1 MIRRERDGIVRYVH
15 MATGNYNA
23 VTAHLYREEHV
34 ILLGCGERTL
44 RFRPA
49 MTVTA
54 DELDEALDALDRA
67 VTALT

>member
-1 MIRRERDGIVRYVH
+1 MRS
-15 MATGNYNA
+15 
-23 VTAHLYREEHV
+23 HLYGHEHV